1 MRLDLRFILIFLVI
15 CVKDNIHAQKH
26 KQDSLFAIWNDNSK
40 ESSTRLSALN
50 DLINLHF
57 ADVSSDSSIILASE
71 GVELAQ
77 AKNLFFWEATLTNL
91 LGKAEGIQG
100 NYIKALDH
108 HLHAEAIFTRIGDF
122 DGLASTLNNISY
134 VYYIQMDYESSMNN
148 LKKSARINQ
157 KLNNLRALAGNYNNI
172 ANLYSDGLSDTTKA
186 LKFFQKSLDI
196 FSEIGEVNGMGVSQ
210 QNLGRIYSQKGDFDK
225 ALFLLNQS
233 EINLKACRNLNVL
246 SNTYYD
252 KAMIFS
258 KLNELDSSLK
268 YALLS
273 YDLGHEVNAMNGLLN
288 ASNLL
293 HDLYKRKG
301 DVNKSLA
308 FIEEHL
314 TYQKESFN
322 SEIRDELYKSS
333 IRNTFEKKILQDSIT
348 YVRDLEQKDAA
359 LTSAKKGRILLSVIL
374 IITIALLVISI
385 RLYRVHKERSKLIEE
400 ENLRL
405 SAEVQKLLDNVS
417 NEGKKLNPDELGLS
431 KRQMEILELI
441 KQGKSNKEIAD
452 VLFISVN
459 TVKYHLKAIYEALDI
474 EHRSHAK
481 LL

>member
-1 MRLDLRFILIFLVI
+1 
-15 CVKDNIHAQKH
+15 
-26 KQDSLFAIWNDNSK
+26 
-40 ESSTRLSALN
+40 
-50 DLINLHF
+50 
-57 ADVSSDSSIILASE
+57 
-71 GVELAQ
+71 
-77 AKNLFFWEATLTNL
+77 
-91 LGKAEGIQG
+91 
-100 NYIKALDH
+100 
-108 HLHAEAIFTRIGDF
+108 
-122 DGLASTLNNISY
+122 
-134 VYYIQMDYESSMNN
+134 
-148 LKKSARINQ
+148 
-157 KLNNLRALAGNYNNI
+157 
-172 ANLYSDGLSDTTKA
+172 
-186 LKFFQKSLDI
+186 
-196 FSEIGEVNGMGVSQ
+196 
-210 QNLGRIYSQKGDFDK
+210 
-225 ALFLLNQS
+225 
-233 EINLKACRNLNVL
+233 
-246 SNTYYD
+246 
-252 KAMIFS
+252 
-258 KLNELDSSLK
+258 
-268 YALLS
+268 LS